1 MGKAGWIQISRFF
14 LIDTDRICIESI
26 EPRRQEGKKSDKKL
40 SEKYKGI
47 SGKV

>member
-26 EPRRQEGKKSDKKL
+26 EPRRQEKRQEIERK
-40 SEKYKGI
+40 I
-47 SGKV
+47 QRN